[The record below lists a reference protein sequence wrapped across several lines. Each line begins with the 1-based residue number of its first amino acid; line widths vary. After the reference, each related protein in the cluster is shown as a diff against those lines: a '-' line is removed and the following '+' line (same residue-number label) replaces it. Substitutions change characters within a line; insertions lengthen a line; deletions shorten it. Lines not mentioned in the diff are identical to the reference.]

1 MAGSIIGIA
10 GSGLNAQGGPPVVS
24 HDIGNASAEGVHRQH
39 AVNGIV
45 EPEQTGSAGASEGA
59 TADIVRRAYSQFLD
73 DSVLQAQAQSAG
85 LDACNT
91 HLRQLGNLLTV
102 PAFSLSPA
110 LRAFFSGVQDVASH
124 PASLP
129 PRQQLLGLAQT
140 LIASFET
147 LGARLSE
154 MRRAFD
160 REVSD
165 TVAEINALAEQLAR
179 INDQIVRS
187 SASGRGL
194 PGDLL
199 HRGESLVAQL
209 NTLARVS
216 AVRQSDGSVD
226 LFIADGRS
234 LVLGPNAFLLAAAPS
249 AEDPRDHCIFYVSSG
264 IRIPLDPASLQ
275 GGRLRGV
282 FAFRSETL
290 DPAQNQLGRIAV
302 VLAHSFNDQH
312 RMGMDLQG
320 DPGQDFFRVPLAGV
334 LGNQDNTGT
343 AVVAAEN
350 SNVGALTASDY
361 RLQLN
366 AGTWTLIRLTDNT
379 QTIFT
384 GFPQTVDGVT
394 LTLGSGAAASGD
406 SFLIR
411 PTRNGARDI
420 ALLTADAARIAAG
433 APGRYNA
440 NGIYDNRNA
449 LPLAALQ
456 TRSTIGN
463 GTANYLSACGRI
475 VEEVRNRAHAIEVQR
490 KARDALVK
498 QARESRQA
506 LSGVNLAEEAANLIR
521 HQQAY
526 QASGKALQAAA
537 QLFDSVLEIA

>member
-1 MAGSIIGIA
+1 
-10 GSGLNAQGGPPVVS
+10 
-24 HDIGNASAEGVHRQH
+24 
-39 AVNGIV
+39 
-45 EPEQTGSAGASEGA
+45 
-59 TADIVRRAYSQFLD
+59 
-73 DSVLQAQAQSAG
+73 
-85 LDACNT
+85 
-91 HLRQLGNLLTV
+91 
-102 PAFSLSPA
+102 
-110 LRAFFSGVQDVASH
+110 
-124 PASLP
+124 
-129 PRQQLLGLAQT
+129 
-140 LIASFET
+140 
-147 LGARLSE
+147 
-154 MRRAFD
+154 
-160 REVSD
+160 
-165 TVAEINALAEQLAR
+165 
-179 INDQIVRS
+179 
-187 SASGRGL
+187 
-194 PGDLL
+194 
-199 HRGESLVAQL
+199 
-209 NTLARVS
+209 
-216 AVRQSDGSVD
+216 
-226 LFIADGRS
+226 
-234 LVLGPNAFLLAAAPS
+234 
-249 AEDPRDHCIFYVSSG
+249 
-264 IRIPLDPASLQ
+264 
-275 GGRLRGV
+275 
-282 FAFRSETL
+282 
-290 DPAQNQLGRIAV
+290 
-302 VLAHSFNDQH
+302 
-312 RMGMDLQG
+312 
-320 DPGQDFFRVPLAGV
+320 
-334 LGNQDNTGT
+334 
-343 AVVAAEN
+343 
-350 SNVGALTASDY
+350 
-361 RLQLN
+361 LQLN